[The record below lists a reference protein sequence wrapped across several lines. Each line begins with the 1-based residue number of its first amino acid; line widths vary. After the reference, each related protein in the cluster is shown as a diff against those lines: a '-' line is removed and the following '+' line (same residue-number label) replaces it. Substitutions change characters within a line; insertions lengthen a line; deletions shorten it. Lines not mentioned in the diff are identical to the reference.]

1 MVIVAWSS
9 SGSVIALFDADVFRS
24 VLSIF
29 ITYAFLNLLQGTCD
43 IFNKSVCLRISSW
56 REFSAVVSI

>member
-9 SGSVIALFDADVFRS
+9 SGSLTAFFDADVFRS

-29 ITYAFLNLLQGTCD
+29 ITYAFLNLLQGTSD
-43 IFNKSVCLRISSW
+43 IFNISVCFHISSW
-56 REFSAVVSI
+56 WECSAVVSI